1 MPPIRVVL
9 VEDHDMVA
17 EAMELVFA
25 GIGDIDLA
33 ARAGSLADAVRAV
46 ELTYPDLVLLDRRLP
61 DGDGLEV
68 IARLRELA
76 PEPKVLLVTA
86 EVSARVATRVVEA
99 GGSGVVAKTAG
110 LHQLADA
117 IRRAA
122 AGEMVFDAGLLGE
135 VIDRLSGRGTAAE
148 LTAREREILR
158 LFADGAT
165 VDEITQRL
173 HLARNTV
180 RNHAQR
186 ALAKLGAHSRLEA
199 VAIARR
205 RGLLD

>member
-1 MPPIRVVL
+1 MPVIRVVL

-33 ARAGSLADAVRAV
+33 ARAGSMAAAVREV
-46 ELTYPDLVLLDRRLP
+46 ELVNPDLVVLDRRLP
-61 DGDGLEV
+61 DGDGIEL
-68 IARLRELA
+68 IGRLRELPA
-76 PEPKVLLVTA
+76 APKVLLLTA
-86 EVSARVATRVVEA
+86 EVSAAVATRVVEA

-110 LHQLADA
+110 LDQLADA

-122 AGEMVFDAGLLGE
+122 AGEMVFDAVLLGE
-135 VIDRLSGRGTAAE
+135 VIDRLSGRAAPAE
-148 LTAREREILR
+148 LTTREREILR
-158 LFADGAT
+158 LFAEGAT
-165 VDEITQRL
+165 VEEITQRL

-186 ALAKLGAHSRLEA
+186 ALVKLGAHSRLEA